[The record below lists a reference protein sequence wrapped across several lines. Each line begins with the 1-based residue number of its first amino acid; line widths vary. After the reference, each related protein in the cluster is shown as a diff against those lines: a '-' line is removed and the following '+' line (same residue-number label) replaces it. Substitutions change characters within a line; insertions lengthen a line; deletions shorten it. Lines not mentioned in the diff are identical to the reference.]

1 MTAPSLLP
9 SAPARYYDEDWAV
22 HIVGRQPARD
32 LSASAADATTPT
44 APTASTVPSA
54 PDEKRSWK
62 LRAVVY
68 LISTVLLVAA
78 IGAFGDVV
86 ASSRAKLLLDSAPA
100 AEAKAKAPA
109 LTHEEYLSAK
119 ARIWKRYREQVRQC
133 TRAEAGRQDACFEQA
148 RRERKATQAEV
159 KSQIV
164 PLPHSPEDRKVAL
177 Y

>member
-1 MTAPSLLP
+1 M
-9 SAPARYYDEDWAV
+9 
-22 HIVGRQPARD
+22 
-32 LSASAADATTPT
+32 
-44 APTASTVPSA
+44 
-54 PDEKRSWK
+54 
-62 LRAVVY
+62 
-68 LISTVLLVAA
+68 AA
-78 IGAFGDVV
+78 IGTFGDVV

-133 TRAEAGRQDACFEQA
+133 AHAEVGRQDACFEQA
-148 RRERKATQAEV
+148 RRERKATQAEA
-159 KSQIV
+159 KAQIV